1 MSGKGKQDIQM
12 TTLTM
17 TTTYLSATKTIDL
30 ARHHNLPTLMNY
42 YQASYTHK
50 VWLVKTHNL
59 FFNTFRNI
67 IIKIVLNILV
77 FHNYFV

>member
-1 MSGKGKQDIQM
+1 MS
-12 TTLTM
+12 TM
-17 TTTYLSATKTIDL
+17 TTTYLSPSKTIDL
-30 ARHHNLPTLMNY
+30 ARHDNLPTLMNY

-67 IIKIVLNILV
+67 LVKIVLNFSLSHIFWLIS
-77 FHNYFV
+77 